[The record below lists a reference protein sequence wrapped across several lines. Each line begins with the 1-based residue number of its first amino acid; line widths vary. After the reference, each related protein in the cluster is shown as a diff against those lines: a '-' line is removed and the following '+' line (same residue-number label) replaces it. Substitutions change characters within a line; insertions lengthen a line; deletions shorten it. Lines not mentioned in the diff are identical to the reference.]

1 MPLDRNTAR
10 AARRRSASDSND
22 IECRRGSCV
31 VKADV
36 TRVAAVVV
44 VVMAYAA
51 SALGAD
57 RQRDESAIQQLQERQ
72 QDAWNHHDAK
82 AYSELFADDGDVV
95 NVVGWWWKGRHEIE
109 RQLTAAYAVVFRDS
123 RLTITD
129 VEIRFLARDV
139 AIAHVRWTME
149 GARTP
154 PPIPEPREGIQTQVL
169 RKRGGRW
176 LIAAFQNTNG
186 LPETPFPKEPSST
199 AYQPQR

>member
-1 MPLDRNTAR
+1 MT
-10 AARRRSASDSND
+10 
-22 IECRRGSCV
+22 
-31 VKADV
+31 ADV
-36 TRVAAVVV
+36 PVAAAVLVM
-44 VVMAYAA
+44 VMAYHA

-57 RQRDESAIQQLQERQ
+57 RARDESEIRQLQARQ
-72 QDAWNHHDAK
+72 QDAWNRHDAV
-82 AYSELFADDGDVV
+82 AYAALFADDGDVV
-95 NVVGWWWKGRHEIE
+95 NVVGWWWKGRRDIE

-123 RLTITD
+123 RLTSVD
-129 VEIRFLARDV
+129 VDVRFLARDV

-176 LIAAFQNTNG
+176 LIAAFQNTNS
-186 LPETPFPKEPSST
+186 LPETPFPKEPAST